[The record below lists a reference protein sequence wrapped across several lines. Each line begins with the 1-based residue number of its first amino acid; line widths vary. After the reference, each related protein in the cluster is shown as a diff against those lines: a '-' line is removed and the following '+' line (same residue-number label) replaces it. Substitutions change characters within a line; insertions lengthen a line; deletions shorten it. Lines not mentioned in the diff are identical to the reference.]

1 MTTERK
7 DAKMLRAYSRLG
19 KWNRELSARL
29 VSWPLIEIPDMSE
42 SELINEVRGALR
54 VSYAKHNFDL
64 KLIPDFY

>member
-1 MTTERK
+1 
-7 DAKMLRAYSRLG
+7 
-19 KWNRELSARL
+19 
-29 VSWPLIEIPDMSE
+29 MSE